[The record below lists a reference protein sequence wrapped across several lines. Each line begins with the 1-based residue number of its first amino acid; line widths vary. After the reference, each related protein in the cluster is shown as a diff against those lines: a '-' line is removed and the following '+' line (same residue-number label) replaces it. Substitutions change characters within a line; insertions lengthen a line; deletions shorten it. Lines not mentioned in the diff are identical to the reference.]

1 MRLALLTGGSRGIG
15 CALAQKLVIDGF
27 RVIDYSRTAPH
38 LYSVATDFAS
48 PLSAHRTVSNVLAS
62 VDSNDLED
70 LVVVSNAAT
79 LEPIGPIAHKT
90 PNATLENLNVNLA
103 SPILFLSAVVSH
115 FQPTSCRKVIAN
127 ISAGAAGRGVFG
139 WSLYCAAKV
148 GMENF
153 IRTLAIEQEAQPHPF
168 VPINIDPGVV
178 DTHMHVVAAAAPLE
192 EFPAAN
198 RFAYRRAQGQLTPPE
213 QAADAITTLL
223 LSSTLEAGHNYDARD
238 VSA

>member
-27 RVIDYSRTAPH
+27 RVIDFSRTAPH
-38 LYSVATDFAS
+38 SYSVATDFAS

-115 FQPTSCRKVIAN
+115 F
-127 ISAGAAGRGVFG
+127 GAAGRGVFG

-198 RFAYRRAQGQLTPPE
+198 RFAYRRAQGQLTPPG
-213 QAADAITTLL
+213 QAADAITRLL

-238 VSA
+238 VAA